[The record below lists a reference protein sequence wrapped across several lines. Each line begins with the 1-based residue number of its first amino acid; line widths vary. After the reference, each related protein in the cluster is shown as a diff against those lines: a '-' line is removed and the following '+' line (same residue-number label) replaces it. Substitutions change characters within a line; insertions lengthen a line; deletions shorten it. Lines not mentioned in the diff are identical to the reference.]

1 MDVTN
6 SNADAINTYNELAQE
21 LAATNDDVTLGK
33 MFGMPCIN
41 VNRKAFAGLFQDDMV
56 FKLTGDAHA
65 QALQLDGARLLAVA
79 SIFQGG
85 GKPRPYPIRLGA
97 AVVLEAKSI
106 FSQLLC
112 MFKGGKLCK
121 HIMLFPGAI
130 GAEMLCASFACW
142 QC

>member
-1 MDVTN
+1 MGAGAVC
-6 SNADAINTYNELAQE
+6 SRC
-21 LAATNDDVTLGK
+21 VLGWY
-33 MFGMPCIN
+33 G
-41 VNRKAFAGLFQDDMV
+41 
-56 FKLTGDAHA
+56 
-65 QALQLDGARLLAVA
+65 GARLSLCGEKVGDITAPRFQGDKPLGR
-79 SIFQGG
+79 STFQGG
-85 GKPRPYPIRLGA
+85 GKSRPYPIRLGA